1 MSSMNVILLLGSDL
15 GDRENNLES
24 ARHYIESDLGEIIK
38 VGEILETEPVGFTSC
53 TKFLNQLVEI
63 STELSP
69 IQLLK
74 SIKTIEN
81 RIGRVYKEPLPDEK
95 YVSRIIDID
104 ILQMNGIKFKSKE
117 LLIPHNQNITR
128 IFVHKLLELF

>member
-1 MSSMNVILLLGSDL
+1 MSTMEVILLLGSDL
-15 GDRENNLES
+15 GDKKAHLKS
-24 ARHYIESDLGEIIK
+24 ARSYIEKELGEIIK
-38 VGEILETEPVGFTSC
+38 VGEILETEPVGFTSS
-53 TKFLNQLVEI
+53 TTFLNQLIEI

-74 SIKTIEN
+74 NLKNIES
-81 RIGRVYKEPLPDEK
+81 RIGRVYTEPLPDEK

-104 ILQMNGIKFKSKE
+104 ILQMGGINYKSNA

-128 IFVHKLLELF
+128 EFVHKLLELF